1 VPNPATSNDIMAR
14 WRPLTHEERARAGV
28 LLGDAWVTILGRR
41 PAIEADMSA
50 GTVLKQTVTKVIC
63 QMVLRVMKNPDGYD
77 EESIDDW
84 RGRRNA
90 LAASGQLTIT
100 AEELADITPSRASRR
115 SVRLVAY
122 GEVR

>member
-1 VPNPATSNDIMAR
+1 VPNPATSDDIEVR
-14 WRPLTHEERARAGV
+14 WRPLTDEEQARAEV
-28 LLGDAWVTILGRR
+28 LLGDAWVTVLGRR
-41 PAIEADMSA
+41 PVLEADMAA
-50 GTVLKQTVTKVIC
+50 GTVAEQAVTKVVC
-63 QMVLRVMKNPDGYD
+63 QMVLRVLKNPDGYD

-90 LAASGQLTIT
+90 LAASGLLTIT